1 MADSQANPF
10 AAPAEARGS
19 AVVYNPSRSLYES
32 LRVLHIAIT
41 VIAARCLMIPFEPT
55 SSTMLTGRLT
65 VFGVIAAI
73 VVVAC
78 YLLLRELRAYWSQDA
93 TKERDVVR
101 LHSSFSLL
109 LMLITVVMAFSRI
122 GGPNAWAF
130 VALLLNVGWHIS
142 AVFRESM
149 LRQRLRFAV
158 AQAGDPTSTS
168 LALALPTGDTSHA
181 LWGSVNKTGGA
192 PVIEP
197 KERPRMLLVWLRQC
211 LFTRKGLAVLAG
223 SAVVLIGGCLLANWL
238 IPVEVAGCELS
249 CDGDYLVASL
259 HKKRGALYAKCVDSQ
274 CRQTADGDYQQQRV
288 VREVCVGSSTS
299 VMFGEPSIS
308 CGVSPYQFTFR
319 VGNRTVAQY
328 DGVSRQFSDIE

>member
-10 AAPAEARGS
+10 APPAEARGS
-19 AVVYNPSRSLYES
+19 AVVHNPSRSLYES

-41 VIAARCLMIPFEPT
+41 VIAARCLMIPFQPT
-55 SSTMLTGRLT
+55 SSTAPTARLA
-65 VFGVIAAI
+65 VFGIIAAI

-78 YLLLRELRAYWSQDA
+78 HLLLRELRAYWSQDA

-109 LMLITVVMAFSRI
+109 LMLITVVMAFSRT

-130 VALLLNVGWHIS
+130 LALLLNVGWHIS
-142 AVFRESM
+142 AVFRESI

-158 AQAGDPTSTS
+158 AQSGDPKSTS
-168 LALALPTGDTSHA
+168 LALAPSIGDTSHA
-181 LWGSVNKTGGA
+181 PWGSVNKTGR
-192 PVIEP
+192 PLLIEP
-197 KERPRMLLVWLRQC
+197 TERPRMLLVWLRQC
-211 LFTRKGLAVLAG
+211 LFTRKGLSVLVG
-223 SAVVLIGGCLLANWL
+223 SAVLLIGGCLLVNWL
-238 IPVEVAGCELS
+238 VPVEVARCELS
-249 CDGDYLVASL
+249 CDGDFLDASL
-259 HKKRGALYAKCVDSQ
+259 HKKHGALYARCVDSQ
-274 CRQTADGDYQQQRV
+274 CRKTADGNYQQQRV

-299 VMFGEPSIS
+299 VMLGEPSIS

-328 DGVSRQFSDIE
+328 DGVSRQFSVIK